1 MAKKNTVYLTKEG
14 YEKLKN
20 ELNELKEKLM
30 YEISQRIKEARELGD
45 LSENTEY
52 DEAKNEQ
59 GRIGSRIAE
68 LEQILNNAEIVENRD
83 TSIISV
89 GSAVL
94 IKNMGTGEEKKIRL
108 VSPQEADIF
117 NGKVSIDSPVG
128 RALMEKKVGDVVR
141 VKTSTGVV
149 KYEILGIEVE

>member
-1 MAKKNTVYLTKEG
+1 MAKKSTVYLTKEG
-14 YEKLKN
+14 YEKLKA

-68 LEQILNNAEIVENRD
+68 LEEILNNAEIIENRD
-83 TSIISV
+83 NSVISV
-89 GSAVL
+89 GSTV
-94 IKNMGTGEEKKIRL
+94 IIRNVTTGEEKRIKL

-117 NGKVSIDSPVG
+117 NFKISVDSPVG
-128 RALMEKKVGDVVR
+128 RALLDKKVGDVVR
-141 VKTSTGVV
+141 VKTNAGLV
-149 KYEILGIEVE
+149 KYEILGIEID